1 MFSAVAVGLQLE
13 RRLESSERFMF
24 PIARPLLL
32 RSWFSRFLLGSGN
45 LQFKTQSD
53 AATGPGKSLL
63 KWRLLLSRP
72 DLLYQVTWVGIE
84 SNYQQLC
91 FLFLFVCYLKGFP
104 SQKKWLSGGFRNITC
119 LTASHL
125 SLSLSHTHTH
135 THPMAMTGWYGCKR
149 PTALL
154 SVVFFVPQFKHTGL
168 TKATLWLSSLHC
180 LAHFPL
186 PHSASLT
193 LLPLRACPQ
202 KVTCTRILISA
213 SASRNPD
220 LCHFPFGHM
229 AA

>member
-24 PIARPLLL
+24 PIARPLPL

-84 SNYQQLC
+84 SNYHQLC

-125 SLSLSHTHTH
+125 SLSLSHTHIHTH
-135 THPMAMTGWYGCKR
+135 TPWQWLVDMAAKGQPLCFQLYSLCHNSSTQGWRK
-149 PTALL
+149 
-154 SVVFFVPQFKHTGL
+154 
-168 TKATLWLSSLHC
+168 
-180 LAHFPL
+180 
-186 PHSASLT
+186 PHSGWAHST
-193 LLPLRACPQ
+193 A
-202 KVTCTRILISA
+202 
-213 SASRNPD
+213 
-220 LCHFPFGHM
+220 
-229 AA
+229 